1 MNNDF
6 SFRIHIIRSP
16 RTTLEIDLQTQEFED
31 KQHNRIIT
39 LSSLEKNSS
48 IKQSNHL
55 IIKSSGWSSEAEAS
69 AAAEK
74 YLDIFRVCFAK
85 LRLGVDYGRNL
96 PKSLFTNYGLA
107 WLTQQTGHE
116 RILNDTYGI
125 MVYETNPSP
134 RFVTMQA
141 DAVIGTSR
149 EQLLRVFD
157 FVLQQPILLSPRE
170 RLSIDVFN
178 ASFFQKSEDVRFLLL
193 VMAIEAL
200 LESERRSANALGH
213 VEKLIEITNETK
225 ELTINEKESLRGS
238 LLWLKNQS
246 INCQGQKIAKDR
258 LGSKLYS
265 GKSPE
270 GFFCYCYHLR
280 SRLVHG
286 DISDAVT
293 KEIRSVVA
301 TLEVFVSDLLAGPL
315 RDLF

>member
-6 SFRIHIIRSP
+6 SFRIHIVRSP
-16 RTTLEIDLQTQEFED
+16 RTTLEIDIQTQEFED
-31 KQHNRIIT
+31 KQNNRIIAF
-39 LSSLEKNSS
+39 SSLEQNSS

-69 AAAEK
+69 VAAEK
-74 YLDIFRVCFAK
+74 YLNIFRVCFAK

-96 PKSLFTNYGLA
+96 PKSMFTKYGLA

-116 RILNDTYGI
+116 RILNDIYGS
-125 MVYETNPSP
+125 MVYETNPTP

-141 DAVIGTSR
+141 DAVIGKPR
-149 EQLLRVFD
+149 EQLIRAFD
-157 FVLQQPILLSPRE
+157 FALQQPIQLSSRE
-170 RLSIDVFN
+170 QLSIDVFN

-200 LESERRSANALGH
+200 LESEPRSANALGH
-213 VEKLIEITNETK
+213 VEKLIGITEESK
-225 ELTINEKESLRGS
+225 ELTITEKESLLGS
-238 LLWLKNQS
+238 LRWLKNQS
-246 INCQGQKIAKDR
+246 INYQGRKIAKDR

-265 GKSPE
+265 GKTPE
-270 GFFCYCYHLR
+270 DFFSYCYHIR

-286 DISDAVT
+286 DISDPMT